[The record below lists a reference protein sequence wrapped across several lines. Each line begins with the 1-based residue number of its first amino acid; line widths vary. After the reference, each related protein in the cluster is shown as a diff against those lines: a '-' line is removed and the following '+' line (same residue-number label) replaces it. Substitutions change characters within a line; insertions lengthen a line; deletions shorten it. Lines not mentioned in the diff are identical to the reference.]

1 MLSVQA
7 LMDGIIDYAGLFP
20 PAKLDMA
27 PAMTNYHAYR
37 DSPDHWMLG
46 RMVVPV
52 ARFDEF
58 EAHAEGLLAHSR
70 DPVTDDCWVISAL
83 TAPVGDDGFK
93 RDLDAIE
100 AFNDRHLERG
110 SHAVA
115 VDTIEVKAASA
126 SEVDEALELIPE
138 FIFPYFEL
146 DHRQD
151 VRGSVAAIA
160 GMDAGAKIRSG
171 GITPELHPTP
181 EQFAAFISSCC
192 DAELPF
198 KATAGLHHPLRHHAD
213 SVGCDQF
220 GFLNV
225 FVAGCLA
232 WWDDEV
238 TPDLLTRILEARTLD
253 DFTFE
258 PERLGFDGHLLSCEH
273 VEQARELFCHGYGS
287 CSFVEPLDDLIELGL
302 LTEHP
307 TAT

>member
-7 LMDGIIDYAGLFP
+7 LMDGILDYAGLFP

-27 PAMTNYHAYR
+27 PAMQHYHAYR
-37 DSPDHWMLG
+37 EGVDSWMLG
-46 RMVVPV
+46 RIVIPV

-58 EAHAEGLLAHSR
+58 EANAEGLLGHSK

-83 TAPVGDDGFK
+83 TAPVADDGFK

-100 AFNDRHLERG
+100 AFNERHLERG

-126 SEVDEALELIPE
+126 SEIDEALELIPE
-138 FIFPYFEL
+138 FIFPYFEI

-151 VRGSVAAIA
+151 VRGAVAAIA

-171 GITPELHPTP
+171 GITPDLHPTP
-181 EQFAAFISSCC
+181 AEFAAFIGACR
-192 DAELPF
+192 DAEVPF
-198 KATAGLHHPLRHHAD
+198 KATAGLHHPLRHHAE

-225 FVAGCLA
+225 FVGACLA
-232 WWDDEV
+232 WWHDEV
-238 TPDLLTRILEARTLD
+238 TPELLERILEARTLD
-253 DFTFE
+253 GFVFE

-273 VEQARELFCHGYGS
+273 VEEARERFCHGYGS
-287 CSFVEPLDDLIELGL
+287 CSFIEPLEDLVELNL
-302 LTEHP
+302 LTEHT

>member
-7 LMDGIIDYAGLFP
+7 LMDGILDYAGLFP
-20 PAKLDMA
+20 PAKLDMV
-27 PAMTNYHAYR
+27 PTMRNYRAYR
-37 DSPDHWMLG
+37 DGSESWMLG
-46 RMVVPV
+46 RIVVPV

-58 EAHAEGLLAHSR
+58 EANAEGLLDPSR

-83 TAPVGDDGFK
+83 TVPVADEGFK

-100 AFNDRHLERG
+100 AFNERHLERG
-110 SHAVA
+110 SPAVA

-126 SEVDEALELIPE
+126 SEVDQALELIPE

-171 GITPELHPTP
+171 GIRPELHPTA
-181 EQFAAFISSCC
+181 EEFAAFITACC
-192 DAELPF
+192 DAEIPF
-198 KATAGLHHPLRHHAD
+198 KATAGLHHPLRHHAE

-225 FVAGCLA
+225 FVGACLA

-238 TPDLLTRILEARTLD
+238 TSELLERILEARTLD
-253 DFTFE
+253 EFTFE
-258 PERLGFDGHLLSCEH
+258 PERLGFADHLLSCEH
-273 VEQARELFCHGYGS
+273 VEQARERFCHAYGS
-287 CSFVEPLDDLIELGL
+287 CSFVEPLEDLVELGL
-302 LTEHP
+302 LTEHT